1 MTEVLARATVTC
13 HQRFYYLTGVDT
25 VTQANEW
32 SQLRTVEMTSTR
44 CWTGAAGMP
53 NSSACSHDLPREQ

>member
-32 SQLRTVEMTSTR
+32 SQLRTVEMTLEEVLDWR
-44 CWTGAAGMP
+44 GRHAKLERLLA
-53 NSSACSHDLPREQ
+53 